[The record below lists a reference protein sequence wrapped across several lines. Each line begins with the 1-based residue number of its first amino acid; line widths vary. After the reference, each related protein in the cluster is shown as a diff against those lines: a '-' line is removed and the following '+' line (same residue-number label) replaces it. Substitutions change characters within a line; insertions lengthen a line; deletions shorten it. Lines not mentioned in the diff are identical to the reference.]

1 MDPREPRTV
10 DVANDSA
17 PMKNNLLSRYRCWFM
32 EQRRRVPWLRVLWL
46 AMASV
51 SPMATGSDWVTETPH
66 EFLVTGR
73 FQAGSAGNDLLVVD
87 KVTGLARVGWASAD
101 GWTWVEQAMGMTG
114 ISALTTLRRGAQDEI
129 AASSAAWNAV
139 QVVAVGGIP
148 RTLPSPVVAPRGMVR
163 LTTGHT
169 VNAVEEDLLVFSD
182 VAEAPDQARF
192 GALTGAGNPLFEAWA
207 PAFPESAQFVP
218 VSSPTGIPVLVSVQH
233 GVLRVD
239 FVGRTGVLE
248 GGFPVSSPHPGG
260 LLWAGTPPSLFSIAR
275 DSVNLEEHRMVVAP
289 VGGALSYPAGLA
301 ETLSHTLPERVV
313 GLDTVPFTDPAFPTL
328 RCLVAVRLA
337 STPEIVRLYRLL
349 DAPVSAVELAVLEAP
364 AGEGF
369 AGLLTVGDGFVL
381 WSGPGGRAQTWR
393 RYAQAA
399 AGEVPRLV
407 ESGTVPTLRSRA
419 AQPNL
424 FWFDQ
429 DPFLAEAAVLKGSET
444 RPDWT
449 TVTTLGAWAE
459 FDGGVTDGLGT
470 MQAFAINAPG
480 RVAIGNQLLPG
491 ASVAGFG
498 AVGSPARSSVTFS
511 PPSGAYGELAPGKR
525 FQVTLRSSAVG
536 EVIRYRITGAEA
548 WVAYDPARP
557 PELTANGSIMAFA
570 EDPASGVRSTMETAR
585 YTFNRLPAP
594 VPAVAVDADGDG
606 LGDAWEKVFGIEDPT
621 SDTDGDGASALA
633 EYRRGTDP
641 RDAGSR
647 PSDTPSPD
655 AEIAVVNLQD
665 GRIQLSWPAEL
676 QGYVVEWSTDLAV
689 WTPVTPQP
697 AGNSWSEAVGGLQKF
712 YRLRG
717 N

>member
-1 MDPREPRTV
+1 
-10 DVANDSA
+10 
-17 PMKNNLLSRYRCWFM
+17 MKNNLLSRSRRWFM
-32 EQRRRVPWLRVLWL
+32 ERNLVGLRLRVLWL
-46 AMASV
+46 SIAS
-51 SPMATGSDWVTETPH
+51 ATRLVAGSDWVTETPH
-66 EFLVTGR
+66 EFIVIGR
-73 FQAGSAGNDLLVVD
+73 FQAGSAGNDLVVVD
-87 KVTGLARVGWASAD
+87 KETGLARVGLATAN
-101 GWTWVEQAMGMTG
+101 GLTWVEQATGMTG

-139 QVVAVGGIP
+139 QVVAVGGTP

-169 VNAVEEDLLVFSD
+169 VNAVVEDLLTFSEYSD
-182 VAEAPDQARF
+182 APGEARF
-192 GALTGAGNPLFEAWA
+192 GAMTGSGNVLFEAWA
-207 PAFPESAQFVP
+207 PAFPEAAQFVP
-218 VSSPTGIPVLVSVQH
+218 VSSPTGIPVLVSLQH

-248 GGFPVSSPHPGG
+248 GGFPVSGPHPGG
-260 LLWAGTPPSLFSIAR
+260 LLWAGGPPSLFSIAK
-275 DSVNLEEHRMVVAP
+275 DSVNLEEHRLAVAP
-289 VGGALSYPAGLA
+289 VGGALSYPAGVSS
-301 ETLSHTLPERVV
+301 TTSHPLPERAV

-328 RCLVAVRLA
+328 RCLVAVRFA
-337 STPEIVRLYRLL
+337 STPETVRLYRVL
-349 DAPVSAVELAVLEAP
+349 DAPVSAVELAVLEP
-364 AGEGF
+364 PVGEAF
-369 AGLLTVGDGFVL
+369 AGLLPRDDGFLL
-381 WSGPGGRAQTWR
+381 WSGPGGRVQTWR

-399 AGEVPRLV
+399 AGEVPRLL
-407 ESGTVPTLRSRA
+407 ESGTVLASRPRA
-419 AQPNL
+419 AHPNL

-429 DPFLAEAAVLKGSET
+429 DPFLAEAAVLQGSEI

-449 TVTTLGAWAE
+449 TVTTAGAWAE

-470 MQAFAINAPG
+470 LQAFAINAPG

-498 AVGSPARSSVTFS
+498 AVGSPVRSTVTFS
-511 PPSGAYGELAPGKR
+511 PPPGTYGALEPGKR
-525 FQVTLRSSAVG
+525 FQVTLRSSMVG
-536 EVIRYRITGAEA
+536 EVIRYRIPGAEA

-557 PELTANGSIMAFA
+557 PELTTSGAIMAYS
-570 EDPASGVRSTMETAR
+570 EDSASGVRSTMGTAS
-585 YTFNRLPAP
+585 YTFDRLPAP

-606 LGDAWEKVFGIEDPT
+606 LGDAWEQVFGIEDST

-655 AEIAVVNLQD
+655 AEIAVVNVQD

-676 QGYVVEWSTDLAV
+676 RGYVVEWSTDLAV

-697 AGNSWSEAVGGLQKF
+697 VGNSWSEAVGGLQKF